1 MADFIYHLSDR
12 PAQKFY
18 QRSLVVIG
26 SGEFPVDMLRRD
38 NCVPAWQGSANLIQA
53 DRHAASRS
61 GEPRIIELRMMLRGE
76 EQKPTFEEWN
86 SFGWI
91 VLEFD
96 GKEVIRQNLRGDHA
110 ALIEIYHAHIE
121 KINDPVRHEAMCQEE
136 LS

>member
-1 MADFIYHLSDR
+1 MADFIYHFSDR

-26 SGEFPVDMLRRD
+26 NGEFPVDMLRRD

-53 DRHAASRS
+53 AK
-61 GEPRIIELRMMLRGE
+61 GFEPRIVELRMMLRVE
-76 EQKPTFEEWN
+76 EQKPTFEDWN
-86 SFGWI
+86 SFGWV

-96 GKEVIRQNLRGDHA
+96 GKEVIGQNLRGDHA
-110 ALIEIYHAHIE
+110 ALIEIYRAHIE
-121 KINDPVRHEAMCQEE
+121 KINDPLRHEAMCQEE